1 MRGSVGA
8 LPRPAIYA
16 IKKPKGL
23 GGEYQFAGTDRR
35 WRFAFRRRGRYHGS
49 AAAQLLSL
57 GHELYDR
64 FGIIKS
70 FESGAVY
77 VSADRIFEHAF
88 LAATGDL
95 LLW

>member
-1 MRGSVGA
+1 MNFTTQRTS
-8 LPRPAIYA
+8 
-16 IKKPKGL
+16 
-23 GGEYQFAGTDRR
+23 
-35 WRFAFRRRGRYHGS
+35 
-49 AAAQLLSL
+49 QLESL

-77 VSADRIFEHAF
+77 VNADRIFEHAF